1 VRGDE
6 GRTLSVD
13 QARILLAAAGDT
25 RHEALL
31 TVMLAFG
38 LRRGE
43 ALRLHWSA
51 LSWQAGTLKVTHRV
65 KRIRVRGTDSQ
76 LRTQLVI
83 GELKTSRSRRM
94 LFLTPQMVEML
105 RRHGLVSRQSGW
117 RSVRRGRTT
126 G

>member
-1 VRGDE
+1 MSG
-6 GRTLSVD
+6 
-13 QARILLAAAGDT
+13 LAPS
-25 RHEALL
+25 RHESLL

-43 ALRLHWSA
+43 ALGLHWSA
-51 LSWQAGTLKVTHRV
+51 LSWEAGRLKVTHGV

-76 LRTQLVI
+76 LRTQLVV
-83 GELKTSRSRRM
+83 GELKTSRSRRT

-105 RRHGLVSRQSGW
+105 RRHRARQRPSGW